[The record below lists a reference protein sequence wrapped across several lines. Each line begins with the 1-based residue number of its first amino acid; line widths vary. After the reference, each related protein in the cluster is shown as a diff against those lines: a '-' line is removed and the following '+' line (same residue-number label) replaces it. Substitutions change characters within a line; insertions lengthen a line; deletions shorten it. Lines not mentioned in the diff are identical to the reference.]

1 LALRLEDGRG
11 GLAHL
16 ERTMLAAEALDI
28 KEPDEAE
35 PAEEQEPASDRKP
48 EPKPDSGALPPDF
61 QRNLGWF

>member
-1 LALRLEDGRG
+1 
-11 GLAHL
+11 
-16 ERTMLAAEALDI
+16 MLTAEALDI